1 MGKGGQLDRTDPN
14 FTEDQDLKIFKWEE
28 IRPNKWIVIDNIV
41 YDVSKFSRKHPGGE
55 RLMLNHAGQDVTVS
69 LNLNK
74 ISFSL
79 I

>member
-14 FTEDQDLKIFKWEE
+14 FSEDQDLKIFKWEE
-28 IRPNKWIVIDNIV
+28 IKTNKWVVIDNIV

-69 LNLNK
+69 QKLKLKNY
-74 ISFSL
+74 S
-79 I
+79 